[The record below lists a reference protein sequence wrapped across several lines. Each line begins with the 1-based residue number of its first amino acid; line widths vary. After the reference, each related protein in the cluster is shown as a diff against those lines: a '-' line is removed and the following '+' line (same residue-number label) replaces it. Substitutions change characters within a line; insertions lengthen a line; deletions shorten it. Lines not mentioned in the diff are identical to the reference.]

1 MLDTRKKLT
10 LVLVAVAVFILIV
23 NTLANVP
30 DFKAISY
37 ILIIAGFIASVL
49 SMTIL
54 IGYKVTK
61 KEVKEMY
68 PYEDDDDSFYDEE

>member
-10 LVLVAVAVFILIV
+10 LGLVAVAVFILIV

-30 DFKAISY
+30 SFKAISY